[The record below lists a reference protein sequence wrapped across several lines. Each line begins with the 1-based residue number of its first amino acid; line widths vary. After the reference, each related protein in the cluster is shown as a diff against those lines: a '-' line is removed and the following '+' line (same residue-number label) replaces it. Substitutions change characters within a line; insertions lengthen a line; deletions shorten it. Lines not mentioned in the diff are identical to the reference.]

1 MSRSALWRQEN
12 NIKERELKATL
23 TFTNAIEEGRKNNH
37 LKGVIPLSCPDDT
50 FNIHPMLLTNISK
63 SPYFQKC
70 CEKLMDWNT
79 LVDEIYY
86 EVKHMEPWTAGTFV
100 VLIICHVLSLR
111 YILLYS
117 IISTSFISWIKYL
130 SFSQLQVSCE

>member
-130 SFSQLQVSCE
+130 YFFSIAGKL